1 MVNVYY
7 DQDAD
12 LGVLEGKTVGII
24 GYGSQGHAHAL
35 NLRDNGQ
42 KVMVGLYAG
51 SRSRDTAA
59 AEGLAVADV
68 AEVAAASDVVM
79 VLIPD
84 HVQGETYRNEIAPH
98 MSPGK
103 ALMVAHGFSLHYRE
117 IVPPDNVDV
126 MMVAPKA
133 PGHRMRELFTEGVGV
148 PGLLAVHQDATG
160 NAKQVGLAY
169 AKGVGCTGAGVLE
182 TTIKDETES
191 DLFGEQ
197 SILCG
202 GVTALVNAA
211 FETLVEAGY
220 PQEIA
225 YFECLHEL
233 KMIVDLMYQGG
244 HNYMHFSVSD
254 TAEYGSLSRRD
265 RIIDEHVRENMRT
278 VLREIQDGTF
288 AREWIT
294 ENHEGRPRFGP
305 YAGRSADRPHRKH
318 RQGTQGNDALDGP
331 QVRQA
336 PLAPVDPGSQV
347 AGDVQLVEALRPSQ
361 DSPAGGTNMN
371 AEVTCTAVHH
381 RTLVLAGLA
390 AVDCGALASLS
401 VSG

>member
-12 LGVLEGKTVGII
+12 LDILAGKTIGMV

-35 NLRDNGQ
+35 NLKDNGQ
-42 KVMVGLYAG
+42 KVIVGLYPG
-51 SRSRDTAA
+51 SRSRATAEEA
-59 AEGLAVADV
+59 GLEVADV
-68 AEVAAASDVVM
+68 PEVAKVADVLM
-79 VLIPD
+79 MAIPD
-84 HVQGETYRNEIAPH
+84 HVQGGVYRDQIAPNLR
-98 MSPGK
+98 PGS
-103 ALMVAHGFSLHYRE
+103 AFMVAHGFSIHYRE
-117 IVPPDNVDV
+117 VVPSPEMDV

-148 PGLLAVHQDATG
+148 PCLLAVHQDATG
-160 NAKQVGLAY
+160 NAKQIGLAY

-182 TTIKDETES
+182 TTIRDETES

-265 RIIDEHVRENMRT
+265 RIIDEHVRENMRGI
-278 VLREIQDGTF
+278 LREIQDGTF
-288 AREWIT
+288 AREWIS
-294 ENHEGRPRFGP
+294 ENDEGRPRFNP
-305 YAGRSADRPHRKH
+305 M
-318 RQGTQGNDALDGP
+318 
-331 QVRQA
+331 RQA
-336 PLAPVDPGSQV
+336 AQTAPIENIGKELRAMMPWMDPK
-347 AGDVQLVEALRPSQ
+347 
-361 DSPAGGTNMN
+361 
-371 AEVTCTAVHH
+371 
-381 RTLVLAGLA
+381 
-390 AVDCGALASLS
+390 
-401 VSG
+401 

>member
-12 LGVLEGKTVGII
+12 LDILAGKTIGMV

-35 NLRDNGQ
+35 NLKDNGQ
-42 KVMVGLYAG
+42 KVIVGLYPG
-51 SRSRDTAA
+51 SRSRTAA
-59 AEGLAVADV
+59 EEAGLEVADV
-68 AEVAAASDVVM
+68 PEVAKVADVLM
-79 VLIPD
+79 MAIPD
-84 HVQGETYRNEIAPH
+84 HVQGGVYRDQIAPNLK
-98 MSPGK
+98 PGS
-103 ALMVAHGFSLHYRE
+103 AFMVAHGFSIHYRE
-117 IVPPDNVDV
+117 VVPSPEMDV

-148 PGLLAVHQDATG
+148 PCLLAVHQDATG
-160 NAKQVGLAY
+160 NAKQIGLAY

-182 TTIKDETES
+182 TTIRDETES

-265 RIIDEHVRENMRT
+265 RIIDEHVRENMRGI
-278 VLREIQDGTF
+278 LREIQDGTF
-288 AREWIT
+288 AREWIS
-294 ENHEGRPRFGP
+294 ENDEGRPRFNP
-305 YAGRSADRPHRKH
+305 M
-318 RQGTQGNDALDGP
+318 
-331 QVRQA
+331 RQA
-336 PLAPVDPGSQV
+336 AQTAPIENIGKELRAMMPWMDPK
-347 AGDVQLVEALRPSQ
+347 
-361 DSPAGGTNMN
+361 
-371 AEVTCTAVHH
+371 
-381 RTLVLAGLA
+381 
-390 AVDCGALASLS
+390 
-401 VSG
+401 

>member
-1 MVNVYY
+1 MVKVYY
-7 DQDAD
+7 DSDVD
-12 LGVLEGKTVGII
+12 MGVLDGKTIAVI

-35 NLRDNGQ
+35 NLKDNGQ
-42 KVMVGLYAG
+42 DVVVGLYSG
-51 SRSRDTAA
+51 SRSRAV
-59 AEGLAVADV
+59 AEEAGLRVADV
-68 AEVAAASDVVM
+68 SQAVAAADVVM

-84 HVQGETYRNEIAPH
+84 HVQGRTYRDEIEPNLK
-98 MSPGK
+98 PGN
-103 ALMVAHGFSLHYRE
+103 ALMVAHGFSIHYRE
-117 IVPPDNVDV
+117 IVPPANVDV

-133 PGHRMRELFTEGVGV
+133 PGHRMRELFVDGIGV
-148 PGLLAVHQDATG
+148 PSLLAVHQDATG
-160 NAKQVGLAY
+160 NAKQVALAY

-220 PQEIA
+220 PREIA

-278 VLREIQDGTF
+278 VLKEIQDGTF
-288 AREWIT
+288 AREWIA
-294 ENHEGRPRFGP
+294 ENDEGRPRFTRVREAAQTAPIETVGKQLRGMMP
-305 YAGRSADRPHRKH
+305 W
-318 RQGTQGNDALDGP
+318 LDP
-331 QVRQA
+331 K
-336 PLAPVDPGSQV
+336 
-347 AGDVQLVEALRPSQ
+347 
-361 DSPAGGTNMN
+361 
-371 AEVTCTAVHH
+371 
-381 RTLVLAGLA
+381 
-390 AVDCGALASLS
+390 
-401 VSG
+401 

>member
-12 LGVLEGKTVGII
+12 LDILSGKTIGMV

-35 NLRDNGQ
+35 NLKDNGQ
-42 KVMVGLYAG
+42 KVIVGLYPG
-51 SRSRDTAA
+51 SRSRAV
-59 AEGLAVADV
+59 AEEAGLEVADV
-68 AEVAAASDVVM
+68 PEVAKAADVIM
-79 VLIPD
+79 MAIPD
-84 HVQGETYRNEIAPH
+84 HIQGGVYRDQIAPNLK
-98 MSPGK
+98 PGS
-103 ALMVAHGFSLHYRE
+103 AFMVAHGFSIHYRE
-117 IVPPDNVDV
+117 VVPSPEMDV

-148 PGLLAVHQDATG
+148 PCLLAVHQDATG
-160 NAKQVGLAY
+160 NAKQIGLAY

-265 RIIDEHVRENMRT
+265 RIIDEHVRENMRA
-278 VLREIQDGTF
+278 VLKEIQDGTF
-288 AREWIT
+288 AREWIS
-294 ENHEGRPRFGP
+294 ENDEGRPRFNP
-305 YAGRSADRPHRKH
+305 M
-318 RQGTQGNDALDGP
+318 
-331 QVRQA
+331 RQA
-336 PLAPVDPGSQV
+336 AQTAPIETIGKELRSMMPWMDPK
-347 AGDVQLVEALRPSQ
+347 
-361 DSPAGGTNMN
+361 
-371 AEVTCTAVHH
+371 
-381 RTLVLAGLA
+381 
-390 AVDCGALASLS
+390 
-401 VSG
+401 

>member
-7 DQDAD
+7 DTDAD
-12 LGVLEGKTVGII
+12 LGVLADKTIGII

-35 NLRDNGQ
+35 NLKDNGQ
-42 KVMVGLYAG
+42 KVMVGLYPE
-51 SRSRDTAA
+51 SRSRATAQEA
-59 AEGLAVADV
+59 GLEVADV
-68 AEVAAASDVVM
+68 PDVVRASDVIM
-79 VLIPD
+79 VVIPD
-84 HVQGETYRNEIAPH
+84 HVQGHVYQNEIAPNLK
-98 MSPGK
+98 PGT
-103 ALMVAHGFSLHYRE
+103 AYMVAHGFSIHYRE
-117 IVPPDNVDV
+117 VVPPTNVDV

-133 PGHRMRELFTEGVGV
+133 PGHRMRELFQEGIGV
-148 PGLLAVHQDATG
+148 PSLLAVHQDSTG
-160 NAKQVGLAY
+160 NAKQIGLAY
-169 AKGVGCTGAGVLE
+169 AKGIGCTNAGVLE

-278 VLREIQDGTF
+278 VLKEIQDGTF
-288 AREWIT
+288 AREWIA
-294 ENHEGRPRFGP
+294 ENDEGRPRFIPMRDAAQNAPIETIGKEL
-305 YAGRSADRPHRKH
+305 RSMMPWM
-318 RQGTQGNDALDGP
+318 
-331 QVRQA
+331 
-336 PLAPVDPGSQV
+336 DPK
-347 AGDVQLVEALRPSQ
+347 
-361 DSPAGGTNMN
+361 
-371 AEVTCTAVHH
+371 
-381 RTLVLAGLA
+381 
-390 AVDCGALASLS
+390 
-401 VSG
+401 

>member
-12 LGVLEGKTVGII
+12 LDILSGKTIGMV

-35 NLRDNGQ
+35 NLKDNGQ
-42 KVMVGLYAG
+42 KVIVGLYPG
-51 SRSRDTAA
+51 SRSRAV
-59 AEGLAVADV
+59 AEEAGLEVADV
-68 AEVAAASDVVM
+68 PEVAKAAD
-79 VLIPD
+79 LIMMAVPD
-84 HVQGETYRNEIAPH
+84 HIQGGVYRDQIAPNLK
-98 MSPGK
+98 PGS
-103 ALMVAHGFSLHYRE
+103 AFMVAHGFSIHYRE
-117 IVPPDNVDV
+117 VVPSPEMDV

-148 PGLLAVHQDATG
+148 PCLLAVHQDATG
-160 NAKQVGLAY
+160 NAKQIGLAY

-265 RIIDEHVRENMRT
+265 RIIDEHVRENMRA
-278 VLREIQDGTF
+278 VLKEIQDGTF
-288 AREWIT
+288 AREWIS
-294 ENHEGRPRFGP
+294 ENDEGRPRFNP
-305 YAGRSADRPHRKH
+305 M
-318 RQGTQGNDALDGP
+318 
-331 QVRQA
+331 RQA
-336 PLAPVDPGSQV
+336 AQTAPIEAIGKELRSMMPWMDPK
-347 AGDVQLVEALRPSQ
+347 
-361 DSPAGGTNMN
+361 
-371 AEVTCTAVHH
+371 
-381 RTLVLAGLA
+381 
-390 AVDCGALASLS
+390 
-401 VSG
+401 

>member
-12 LGVLEGKTVGII
+12 LDILSGKTIGMV

-35 NLRDNGQ
+35 NLKDNGQ
-42 KVMVGLYAG
+42 KVIVGLYPG
-51 SRSRDTAA
+51 SRSRAA
-59 AEGLAVADV
+59 AEEAGLEVADV
-68 AEVAAASDVVM
+68 PEVAKVADVLM
-79 VLIPD
+79 MAIPD
-84 HVQGETYRNEIAPH
+84 HVQGGVYRDQIAPNLK
-98 MSPGK
+98 PGS
-103 ALMVAHGFSLHYRE
+103 AFMVAHGFSIHYRE
-117 IVPPDNVDV
+117 VVPSPEMDV

-148 PGLLAVHQDATG
+148 PCLLAVHQDATG
-160 NAKQVGLAY
+160 NAKQISLAY

-182 TTIKDETES
+182 TTIRDETES

-265 RIIDEHVRENMRT
+265 RIIDEHVRENMRGI
-278 VLREIQDGTF
+278 LREIQDGTF
-288 AREWIT
+288 AREWIS
-294 ENHEGRPRFGP
+294 ENDEGRPRFNP
-305 YAGRSADRPHRKH
+305 M
-318 RQGTQGNDALDGP
+318 
-331 QVRQA
+331 RQA
-336 PLAPVDPGSQV
+336 AQTAPIENIGKELRAMMPWMDPK
-347 AGDVQLVEALRPSQ
+347 
-361 DSPAGGTNMN
+361 
-371 AEVTCTAVHH
+371 
-381 RTLVLAGLA
+381 
-390 AVDCGALASLS
+390 
-401 VSG
+401 